1 MTLAHR
7 NRRPRSRIFA
17 LLAVL
22 AWAIAATAWAAQ
34 QTTPGEQP
42 AQAEA
47 KAEAGAEAAPE
58 AEAETKAETDAE
70 VAVEMEAAAAPE
82 TEAIEEI
89 VVTGDLGALPGRAM
103 RSVFGFG
110 KSVLETPR
118 SASSVSDEMMNRFVI
133 RDIDELIAMVPGSFT
148 QSFFGVAGS
157 LEIRGTPGET
167 YFRGMRRLDN
177 PGNYPTPLAASARI
191 DIVRGPPSPIHGP
204 AKIGGY
210 VDIDPKTARLDGAY
224 GQAYGSVGLEWGSW
238 AKQVGTA
245 EVSGLARMAGLPL
258 GYHLYAELEDSG
270 SYYRHGATGQTIL
283 QASFDAAA
291 GPAVLSFGGMY
302 HDFEGQENAGWNR
315 LTQEL
320 VDHGIYVTGSPP
332 SLDANGDGYISH
344 QEYDRDGDGYT
355 DLSPYAAGLTPGT
368 SDAFIPAAGLAGEC
382 RIGAVPVYGC
392 RPGLMAL
399 ANPGQ
404 ARIGG
409 DQVLVAPDDRQDSE
423 VITLYF
429 DTVFERGGAWEWR
442 NRMFFETYRVV
453 TEAAYG
459 FSQFHDSRV
468 FENKLVA
475 ARRMA
480 GDDFSVSL
488 QVSPSIRLTRFE
500 HASDYSNEYF
510 DRRDLTRPSGP
521 LDRRLLSTQIH
532 GDYTEYYIGD
542 YQDFGFAVM
551 ADLDWRRLNAVLG
564 ARYDHLRLA
573 SRQPLDKLLLPSSN
587 NFCLDASCVA
597 LEASDEVG
605 GVSWTASLSYDAG
618 AGLRPYATASV
629 QSTVIAGQG
638 AEITTSNI
646 ARGEAFDQSRLK
658 ELGLKGSLLD
668 DRLYFAWAWYEQER
682 TDFSAQAIVTNQ
694 ASRTTGREFEL
705 RWTVTERLL
714 VSLGQSDIEVVNL
727 NTLEDGGRFSYIGAA
742 DLPGAAP
749 GAFYGGA
756 LTGQVVPQPLDARRA
771 GVPEDILT
779 LAATYDFG
787 RGLAASISLV
797 DVDSTRSGFSGSVT
811 LPAYTLINAGVV
823 YERGGWLFSAAV
835 KNATDE
841 RYFRSNFPNLYGSVI
856 VLPELPRHYALR
868 IQYEF

>member
-1 MTLAHR
+1 MSLARR
-7 NRRPRSRIFA
+7 NRGCFARICA
-17 LLAVL
+17 LLATL
-22 AWAIAATAWAAQ
+22 AWAIAAAAEAMSVTAWAAQ

-47 KAEAGAEAAPE
+47 EVAPETAAETEAGAG
-58 AEAETKAETDAE
+58 AE
-70 VAVEMEAAAAPE
+70 VGAKA
-82 TEAIEEI
+82 EAIEEI

-118 SASSVSDEMMNRFVI
+118 SASSVSDEMMSRFVI

-210 VDIDPKTARLDGAY
+210 VDISPKSARLDGAY

-245 EVSGLARMAGLPL
+245 EVSGLARMGGRPL

-291 GPAVLSFGGMY
+291 GPAILSFGGMY

-320 VDHGIYVTGSPP
+320 VDHGIYLTGSPP

-344 QEYDRDGDGYT
+344 QEYDLDGDGYT
-355 DLSPYAAGLTPGT
+355 DLSPYAAGLKPGA
-368 SDAFIPAAGLAGEC
+368 SAAFIPAPGLAGEC

-392 RPGLMAL
+392 RPELMAL
-399 ANPGQ
+399 ANPGET
-404 ARIGG
+404 RIGG
-409 DQVLVAPDDRQDSE
+409 DQVLVAPNDRQDSE

-429 DTVFERGGAWEWR
+429 DTVFERSGAWEWR
-442 NRMFFETYRVV
+442 NRMFFEAYRVV
-453 TEAAYG
+453 TEVAYG

-480 GDDFSVSL
+480 GDHFSLSL

-532 GDYTEYYIGD
+532 DDYTEYYIGD

-573 SRQPLDKLLLPSSN
+573 SRQPLDRLLLPSSN
-587 NFCLDASCVA
+587 NFCLDASCVT
-597 LEASDEVG
+597 LEADDEVG
-605 GVSWTASLSYDAG
+605 GLSWTASLSYDAG
-618 AGLRPYATASV
+618 AGLRPYVTASV

-668 DRLYFAWAWYEQER
+668 DRLYFAWARYEQER

-705 RWTVTERLL
+705 RWTVTGRLL
-714 VSLGQSDIEVVNL
+714 VSLGHSDIEVVNL

-742 DLPGAAP
+742 DVPGAAP
-749 GAFYGGA
+749 GALYGGA
-756 LTGQVVPQPLDARRA
+756 LTGQVVPEPLDARRA

-787 RGLAASISLV
+787 GGLAASVSLV

-823 YERGGWLFSAAV
+823 YERGGWLVSAAV

-841 RYFRSNFPNLYGSVI
+841 RYFRSNFPNLYGGVI

>member
-1 MTLAHR
+1 MSLAQR
-7 NRRPRSRIFA
+7 SGRSRARICGA
-17 LLAVL
+17 LATL
-22 AWAIAATAWAAQ
+22 AWATVAAAAWAGQ
-34 QTTPGEQP
+34 QTSGGEQP
-42 AQAEA
+42 PLTEA
-47 KAEAGAEAAPE
+47 GTQTEADVVPETETETEAGAEAKVAAE
-58 AEAETKAETDAE
+58 TAAEA
-70 VAVEMEAAAAPE
+70 
-82 TEAIEEI
+82 EAIEEI

-118 SASSVSDEMMNRFVI
+118 SASSVSDEMMSRFVI

-210 VDIDPKTARLDGAY
+210 VDISPKSARLDGAY
-224 GQAYGSVGLEWGSW
+224 GQSYGSVGLEWGSW

-245 EVSGLARMAGLPL
+245 EVSGLARMAGRPL

-291 GPAVLSFGGMY
+291 GPAVVSFGGMY

-332 SLDANGDGYISH
+332 PLDANGDSYISH
-344 QEYDRDGDGYT
+344 QEYDLDGDGYT
-355 DLSPYAAGLTPGT
+355 DLSPYAAGLRPGA
-368 SDAFIPAAGLAGEC
+368 SADFIPAAGPAGEC

-392 RPGLMAL
+392 RPELMAL

-404 ARIGG
+404 TRIGG

-429 DTVFERGGAWEWR
+429 DTAFERSGAWEWR
-442 NRMFFETYRVV
+442 NRMFFEAYRVV

-475 ARRMA
+475 SRSMA

-532 GDYTEYYIGD
+532 DDYTEYYVGD

-551 ADLDWRRLNAVLG
+551 ADLDWRRVNAVLG

-587 NFCLDASCVA
+587 NFCPDASCVA
-597 LEASDEVG
+597 LEAGDEVG

-705 RWTVTERLL
+705 RWTVTGRLL
-714 VSLGQSDIEVVNL
+714 ISLGHSDIEVVNL
-727 NTLEDGGRFSYIGAA
+727 NTLEDGGRFSYIGA
-742 DLPGAAP
+742 DDVPGAAP
-749 GAFYGGA
+749 GALYGGA
-756 LTGQVVPQPLDARRA
+756 LTGQVVPEPLDARRA

-787 RGLAASISLV
+787 GGLAASLSLV

-811 LPAYTLINAGVV
+811 LPAYTLVNAGVV
-823 YERGGWLFSAAV
+823 YERGGWLMSAAV

-841 RYFRSNFPNLYGSVI
+841 RYFRSNFPNLYGGVI